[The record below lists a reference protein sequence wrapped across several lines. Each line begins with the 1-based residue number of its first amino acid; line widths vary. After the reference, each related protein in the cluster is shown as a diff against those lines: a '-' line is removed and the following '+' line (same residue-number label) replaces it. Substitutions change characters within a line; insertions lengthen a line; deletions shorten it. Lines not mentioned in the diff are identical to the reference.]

1 MEYVW
6 PQIFDDEELIGKIRR
21 ILRFLIDHL

>member
-6 PQIFDDEELIGKIRR
+6 LQIFDDEELIGKIHR